1 MAVQK
6 VDALAYESAESWDN
20 QWADLL
26 GALWAGVWALQLVGA
41 MVDVLAFPRVGVLV
55 DVLVVKWGECWVS

>member
-41 MVDVLAFPRVGVLV
+41 MVDVLALQLVGEKESLTVGTLV
-55 DVLVVKWGECWVS
+55 QK